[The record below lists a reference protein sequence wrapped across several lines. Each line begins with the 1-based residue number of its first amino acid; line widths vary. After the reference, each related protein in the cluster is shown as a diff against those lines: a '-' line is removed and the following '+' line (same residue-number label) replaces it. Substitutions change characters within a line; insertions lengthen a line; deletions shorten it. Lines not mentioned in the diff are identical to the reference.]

1 MCPRPWLC
9 TNQNDRCS
17 FGSDFPPPRKH
28 RHTHTHTEREK
39 NIRVPVYHGT
49 SVTDFMRSLYTR
61 PQPRRSTDSVAFP
74 STEEPVKLGTSNA
87 FTSFFVN
94 ALKSRSNQPPKNI
107 KKSSSKGGQ
116 KNKLGEFLSG
126 AFQAK
131 NQKKEEEEQKK
142 TKGRGAGV
150 AHGGLT
156 ATRAALFSKKR
167 KEKEKIIT
175 TSTITSSTAACCRS

>member
-1 MCPRPWLC
+1 MPTSVAVHQSKRSL
-9 TNQNDRCS
+9 QLRLR
-17 FGSDFPPPRKH
+17 FPPSTQTS
-28 RHTHTHTEREK
+28 THTHTEREK

-94 ALKSRSNQPPKNI
+94 ALKSRSNQPPKNM

-131 NQKKEEEEQKK
+131 NQKKRRKK
-142 TKGRGAGV
+142 
-150 AHGGLT
+150 
-156 ATRAALFSKKR
+156 SKKKPKAEAQGSR
-167 KEKEKIIT
+167 
-175 TSTITSSTAACCRS
+175 TAD